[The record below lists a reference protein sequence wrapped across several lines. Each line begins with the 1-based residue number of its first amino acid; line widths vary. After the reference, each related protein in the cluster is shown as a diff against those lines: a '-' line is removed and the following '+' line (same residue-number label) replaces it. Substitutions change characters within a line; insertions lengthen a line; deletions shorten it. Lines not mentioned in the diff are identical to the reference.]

1 MRINI
6 ECAFGILVRK
16 WLILSKILN
25 CDLARAKDI
34 INVCAIL
41 HNYTLRTVETTAT
54 SAEAAGIPAPNN
66 SSTGA
71 DTEPHWGNDC
81 CDAACTLSHGSAVNA
96 HQSGLRQSLTD
107 ILFRNGMVRPGAA
120 PALCTQPLTTN
131 NS

>member
-41 HNYTLRTVETTAT
+41 HNYTRLRTVETTAT

-120 PALCTQPLTTN
+120 PAHSL
-131 NS
+131 